1 MAGAAVGTA
10 AASAGSKGNSDKSEN
25 KTGEAENKDPNAT
38 ATGGLK
44 STKKYHAPKTNP
56 EDEEEFEVMPDGKK
70 KYKKIGGIPIS
81 EEEFLRRTGFTR
93 DEYVQLPR
101 KWKKSIITKLRK
113 ELEKEGI
120 L

>member
-1 MAGAAVGTA
+1 
-10 AASAGSKGNSDKSEN
+10 
-25 KTGEAENKDPNAT
+25 
-38 ATGGLK
+38 LK
-44 STKKYHAPKTNP
+44 SSKKYHAPKQYE
-56 EDEEEFEVMPDGKK
+56 EDEEEFEITPEGEK

-93 DEYVQLPR
+93 DQYVQLPR

-113 ELEKEGI
+113 QLEREGI